1 MGRLPSEDDDA
12 LMLFLYEGS
21 RSSEVH
27 TLMDFLSEISP
38 ELRREDDG
46 VSQQGLEEEESAG
59 GVTMTAMNVCELLAL
74 HSHSLLRRVDM
85 KASAI

>member
-1 MGRLPSEDDDA
+1 MGRASEDDDA

-27 TLMDFLSEISP
+27 ALMDFLSEISP